1 MPTRILGHLNRL
13 SLFARFVLVSFVIM
27 VSGLAGVGWWVS
39 EQIEIGVVHQTAAAT
54 ALYVDSFIAPHV
66 QDFHL
71 VKSPA
76 AEHTAELD
84 NLLRNTPLGQ
94 QIVAF
99 KLWDAEGRILYSP
112 NPSFTG
118 RVFPIEE
125 DLARAWRGEVT
136 AAISDLSEEE
146 NAVVRG
152 TYPRLLEVYSPVRLS
167 GTEQIIAVAEFY
179 KRVESLEAEILAAQ
193 RRSWLVVGAVM
204 ALIYLLLV
212 GFVRLASWTIVRQQA
227 ELSSQV
233 TQIRELHK
241 RVRSAAA
248 GVTTLNERFFRR
260 LSAELHDGPAQDI
273 GLAMMQ
279 LDRLRPVFEAGRRA
293 LPAGDYGEEVLEE
306 IQRSLRYAMRE
317 VRTLA
322 AGLGLPQLE
331 DLTLPESLAR
341 AVRVHER
348 RTGTTVTLDLMNE
361 IPQQAP
367 LPTKITVYRVVQEAL
382 NNAYHHGGGVNQQV
396 RAIRD
401 NNILKVDILDQGAG
415 CDPAR
420 LADEDEHMGLAGMRE
435 RVESLGGWFCVE
447 SEIGRGT
454 RVIAW
459 LSLEEAGGSDEP

>member
-146 NAVVRG
+146 NAVIRG

-212 GFVRLASWTIVRQQA
+212 GFVRWASWTIVRQQA
-227 ELSSQV
+227 ELSNQV
-233 TQIRELHK
+233 TQIHELHK
-241 RVRSAAA
+241 RVRRAAA
-248 GVTTLNERFFRR
+248 SVTTVNERFLRR
-260 LSAELHDGPAQDI
+260 ISAELHDGPAQDL
-273 GLAMMQ
+273 GLAMLR
-279 LDRLRPVFEAGRRA
+279 LDRLRPIFQAGRWALRA
-293 LPAGDYGEEVLEE
+293 DDQSEEDLEE
-306 IQRSLRYAMRE
+306 FQRSLRYALRE
-317 VRTLA
+317 VRTMA
-322 AGLGLPQLE
+322 AGLALPQLE
-331 DLTLPESLAR
+331 ELTLPESLAR
-341 AVRVHER
+341 VVRVHER
-348 RTGTTVTLDLMNE
+348 RTGTTVALSLNELPEQATLPVKL
-361 IPQQAP
+361 
-367 LPTKITVYRVVQEAL
+367 TVYRLVQEAL
-382 NNAYHHGGGVNQQV
+382 NNACRYGGGTGQQV
-396 RAIRD
+396 RVSQAD
-401 NNILKVDILDQGAG
+401 NILNVEVSDQGPG
-415 CDPAR
+415 FDPGG
-420 LADEDEHMGLAGMRE
+420 LADEGEQLGLTGMRE

-447 SEIGRGT
+447 SEVGQGT
-454 RVIAW
+454 RVIAG
-459 LSLEEAGGSDEP
+459 LPLEETGGNHEP